1 VCGASEGAVKH
12 SPRDS
17 VRLPRAMARKVA
29 PAKPT
34 PTLDLLGAVHRPGG
48 LTEAEEIEMRGP
60 SGEGATRHAGSVRR
74 GLDAASDTKASTCA
88 VRVRPEHRRAK
99 RPRLCLTNLS
109 DKATRRLQAAREALG
124 VASGTRV
131 TPEEWA
137 EALTMWEARREK
149 ESEGE
154 VEKEGTSSHK
164 LA

>member
-1 VCGASEGAVKH
+1 MVKLEWFQQAA
-12 SPRDS
+12 PGDDLW
-17 VRLPRAMARKVA
+17 VARVEHPDA
-29 PAKPT
+29 FEC
-34 PTLDLLGAVHRPGG
+34 
-48 LTEAEEIEMRGP
+48 EACVEEICEVFAWYACVDGVTLAPRNAP
-60 SGEGATRHAGSVRR
+60 RCLATLEEAK
-74 GLDAASDTKASTCA
+74 DAAEAWL
-88 VRVRPEHRRAK
+88 H
-99 RPRLCLTNLS
+99 LCLTNLS